1 MLQTPC
7 WNQGSVRLNYRNIRT
22 YRSVRWHMFLQ
33 LGHMKNNIMD
43 ASLSWEIQL
52 VRNNANSLQDFVRSK
67 EME

>member
-1 MLQTPC
+1 
-7 WNQGSVRLNYRNIRT
+7 
-22 YRSVRWHMFLQ
+22 MFLQ

-52 VRNNANSLQDFVRSK
+52 VRNSANSLQDFVRSK